1 MNTKSNGSKDIIAF
15 LLAIIYALG
24 IISLVLSV
32 LVYFIFPNYF
42 TIKSSLF
49 MLILSIVAYCSVL
62 EIIRE
67 LIKINDTLIIDKMPF
82 VKANVERMQRISICL
97 FIISVYVFIKDWLK
111 FKSHFLAFDFDNTG
125 LVTDSEFIIFVLLG
139 LLVLVLANIF
149 KNAIEIKNEN
159 DLTI

>member
-82 VKANVERMQRISICL
+82 VKANVERDAKNINL
-97 FIISVYVFIKDWLK
+97 FIYNFSLCFYQR
-111 FKSHFLAFDFDNTG
+111 
-125 LVTDSEFIIFVLLG
+125 LV
-139 LLVLVLANIF
+139 
-149 KNAIEIKNEN
+149 EI
-159 DLTI
+159 